1 MRFLL
6 DAGLARAADID
17 IFRVAAEQQRVLVTL
32 DLDFAEIVAL
42 SADRIVSTVLLRL
55 TRPTRAGIFARL
67 DVVLPSILPVL
78 TTGAIVVVE
87 DARYRVRRL
96 PIGA

>member
-1 MRFLL
+1 VRFLL
-6 DAGLARAADID
+6 DAGLPVSLADRLRRAGHDAVHVHDEGLARAADID
-17 IFRVAAEQQRVLVTL
+17 IFRVAA
-32 DLDFAEIVAL
+32 D
-42 SADRIVSTVLLRL
+42 
-55 TRPTRAGIFARL
+55 
-67 DVVLPSILPVL
+67 LPVL